1 MNKSMWK
8 TTLREIKN
16 SLGRYLA
23 IFAIIGLGVGFFSGL
38 RVTHDAMVEAT
49 DGFVKDHAMFDY
61 RLISTLGFTD
71 DDIDELKKTDGI
83 EDAYGA
89 YRADAIVT
97 DNGTEYVASFH
108 SLDDSVN
115 TPSLTYGRMPEKSGE
130 ILADGRFYPKDLV
143 GKTITLSDNNTSD
156 TLSCFSRTEFTVVG
170 LAYSPLY
177 LNYERGNSS
186 VGNGT
191 VSYFF
196 LIFPEDFSMPVY
208 TDVYLTV
215 SRKNHIY
222 TDEYNNHIERIQDS
236 LADALSNISDNR
248 YNLYKN
254 LYGMEM
260 PTFSTYILTRNE
272 NIGYTCFEN
281 DSKIVLGISVVFPVF
296 FFLVAALVCI
306 TTMSRMIE
314 EQRTQIGILK
324 ALGYGE
330 MTIMAKYMIYSGSAA
345 VLGCVSGFFAGCY
358 AFPTIIWKVYG
369 LMYGFC
375 DIDFVFSTPLFLISL
390 AVALICSVG
399 TTYISCKTDLFNV
412 SAELIRP
419 KAPKNGKRVFI
430 EHITFIWKHLP
441 FLHKVS
447 IRNVFRYKGR
457 FIMMLLGISGC
468 MGLLITGFGIRDSI
482 SEIADA
488 QYTQILVYDEAVN
501 FAETMTPETLD
512 GFKEEHSDIIDV
524 FMPIC
529 QTPVDPVDT
538 GSIRSVDL
546 IALCSEENWKSVL
559 DLHDKEGNK
568 LPYPKDGEVIL
579 SHNVADVNNVGVGD
593 TITLKDT
600 DYNNITL
607 KVSGIC
613 DNYFHAYAYISAET
627 YEKGFD
633 RQVPYRSAF
642 VSLKEGVDPHEA
654 AASFMNDHQVTNV
667 SVNVDTL
674 DMFSQM
680 MQAMD
685 YIVILVLVC
694 AAALAFIVLY
704 NLTNINITERVRE
717 IATIKVLGFYANE
730 TASYVFRENVILTV
744 LGAIAGIPVG
754 IWLHSYVMSN
764 IKLDM
769 VTFDVHIN
777 GISYLY
783 SFLFTFAFAVIVDIV
798 MYFKLARINMAESLK
813 SIE

>member
-97 DNGTEYVASFH
+97 DNEREYVASFH
-108 SLDDSVN
+108 SLDDTVN
-115 TPSLTYGRMPEKSGE
+115 TPSLTYGRMPETPGE

-170 LAYSPLY
+170 LAFSPLY

-191 VSYFF
+191 VTYFF
-196 LIFPEDFSMPVY
+196 LAFPEDFSMPVY
-208 TDVYLTV
+208 TDAYLTAAK
-215 SRKNHIY
+215 KNHIY
-222 TDEYNNHIERIQDS
+222 TDEYNKHIERLQDN
-236 LADALSNISDNR
+236 LADALSNIADNR

-254 LYGMEM
+254 LYGIEM
-260 PTFSTYILTRNE
+260 PDFSTFILTRNE
-272 NIGYTCFEN
+272 NIGYACFEN

-330 MTIMAKYMIYSGSAA
+330 MTIMAKYMVYSGSAA
-345 VLGCVSGFFAGCY
+345 VLGCISGFFIGCY

-375 DIDFVFSTPLFLISL
+375 DIKFIFSTPLFLISL
-390 AVALICSVG
+390 TVALICSVG

-488 QYTQILVYDEAVN
+488 QYTQILIYDEAVN
-501 FAETMTPETLD
+501 FSETMSSEALNT
-512 GFKEEHSDIIDV
+512 FKQEHSDIIDV

-529 QTPVDPVDT
+529 QTPMDPVGT
-538 GSIRSVDL
+538 GSIRTVDL
-546 IALCSEENWKSVL
+546 ITMYSEDNWKSIL
-559 DLHDKEGNK
+559 DLHDKDGNK
-568 LPYPKDGEVIL
+568 LSYPKAGEVIL
-579 SHNVADVNNVGVGD
+579 SHNVADVNNVEVGD
-593 TITLKDT
+593 TITLQDT
-600 DYNNITL
+600 DYNRITL
-607 KVSGIC
+607 TVSGIC
-613 DNYFHAYAYISAET
+613 DNYFHAFAYMSAET
-627 YEKGFD
+627 YENGFD

-642 VSLKEGVDPHEA
+642 VSLKEGTEPHEA
-654 AASFMNDHQVTNV
+654 SASFMNDGCVTNV
-667 SVNVDTL
+667 SVNADTM

-704 NLTNINITERVRE
+704 NLTNINITERIRE

>member
-482 SEIADA
+482 SEACIAPATAWARVQNTETPQLYPVFPWRIYGMGREGLQTARNTYRKDPHA
-488 QYTQILVYDEAVN
+488 VEMRSTKGWKQDNIWAACLGLTEEAARLNNEKLSDGPYRFPAFWDPGFDWAPDLNRGGAAMVGLQ
-501 FAETMTPETLD
+501 EMLLQETPEGEPILFPAWPKEWNVRFRLHATGGRVIEGEMHD
-512 GFKEEHSDIIDV
+512 GKV
-524 FMPIC
+524 F
-529 QTPVDPVDT
+529 Q
-538 GSIRSVDL
+538 
-546 IALCSEENWKSVL
+546 
-559 DLHDKEGNK
+559 H
-568 LPYPKDGEVIL
+568 
-579 SHNVADVNNVGVGD
+579 
-593 TITLKDT
+593 
-600 DYNNITL
+600 
-607 KVSGIC
+607 
-613 DNYFHAYAYISAET
+613 
-627 YEKGFD
+627 
-633 RQVPYRSAF
+633 
-642 VSLKEGVDPHEA
+642 
-654 AASFMNDHQVTNV
+654 
-667 SVNVDTL
+667 
-674 DMFSQM
+674 
-680 MQAMD
+680 
-685 YIVILVLVC
+685 
-694 AAALAFIVLY
+694 
-704 NLTNINITERVRE
+704 
-717 IATIKVLGFYANE
+717 
-730 TASYVFRENVILTV
+730 
-744 LGAIAGIPVG
+744 
-754 IWLHSYVMSN
+754 
-764 IKLDM
+764 
-769 VTFDVHIN
+769 
-777 GISYLY
+777 
-783 SFLFTFAFAVIVDIV
+783 
-798 MYFKLARINMAESLK
+798 
-813 SIE
+813 